1 MKKLRITRLNLA
13 VHAAAWLLFGYLT
26 WAWFSGNLTINPI
39 QALEQHTGD
48 YALIFLLLSLACTPA
63 NTLFGFSKAIRLRRP
78 LGVYAFVFATVH
90 LALFVGLD
98 YGFNFN
104 FLLADIANKRY
115 IFVGLAAFLALLPLA
130 LTSWKYWQKRL
141 GKTWKRLHK
150 LVYLAA
156 PLVVIHLAWV
166 VKGNLSALQ
175 GNIWKPA
182 LAAAALALLLAARI
196 PPVRKRLVRARIIL
210 RNPVFRK
217 KLVPTENG
225 NQVPRAEKPGLSK
238 KPGF

>member
-1 MKKLRITRLNLA
+1 MKRLHITRWNLA
-13 VHAAAWLLFGYLT
+13 VHAAAWLLLAYLA
-26 WAWFSGNLTINPI
+26 WAWFSGGLSVNPI
-39 QALEQHTGD
+39 QDLEQRTGD

-63 NTLFGFSKAIRLRRP
+63 NTLFGFSKAILLRRP
-78 LGVYAFVFATVH
+78 LGVYAFLFAAVH
-90 LALFVGLD
+90 LTLFVGLD
-98 YGFNFN
+98 YGFNFR
-104 FLLADIANKRY
+104 FLLADIVNKRY

-166 VKGNLSALQ
+166 VKGNLTSLQ

-182 LAAAALALLLAARI
+182 LAAVVLTLLLVARI
-196 PPVRKRLVRARIIL
+196 PAVRKRLAGVRYSFKNRVATQKTVSEGERA
-210 RNPVFRK
+210 
-217 KLVPTENG
+217 KLEKPSFS
-225 NQVPRAEKPGLSK
+225 EKPG
-238 KPGF
+238 F